1 MQRNTY
7 TQEFKQQVIKEA
19 IETGNCSIVA
29 RRYDVNP
36 TVLARWVRDYKNNG
50 SVLSSSTSSN
60 FLANP
65 EAKQIEAE
73 NEKLKKLLGEK
84 ELENQIL
91 RDLIKKSNPHLL
103 KKLK

>member
-1 MQRNTY
+1 MKRNTY
-7 TQEFKQQVIKEA
+7 TQEFKQQIIKEA

-29 RRYDVNP
+29 RRYDINP
-36 TVLARWVRDYKNNG
+36 NVLARWVRENKNG
-50 SVLSSSTSSN
+50 GTLSSSTNNIFAS
-60 FLANP
+60 P
-65 EAKQIEAE
+65 DTKQVEVE

-91 RDLIKKSNPHLL
+91 RELIKKSNPHLL

>member
-19 IETGNCSIVA
+19 NETGNCTIVA
-29 RRYDVNP
+29 RRYDINP
-36 TVLARWVRDYKNNG
+36 NVLARWVREHKGNG
-50 SVLSSSTSSN
+50 SITSNSIIVSSDV
-60 FLANP
+60 
-65 EAKQIEAE
+65 KQIEDE

>member
-1 MQRNTY
+1 MRHNTY
-7 TQEFKQQVIKEA
+7 TQEFKQQIIKEA

-29 RRYDVNP
+29 RRYEINP
-36 TVLARWVRDYKNNG
+36 NVLTRWVREYKNNDNTL
-50 SVLSSSTSSN
+50 SNVPNNVL
-60 FLANP
+60 
-65 EAKQIEAE
+65 AKPDSKLMEAE

>member
-7 TQEFKQQVIKEA
+7 TPEFKQQIIKEA
-19 IETGNCSIVA
+19 IETGNCTIVA

-36 TVLARWVRDYKNNG
+36 NVLARWVREYKNNG
-50 SVLSSSTSSN
+50 SISSSVT
-60 FLANP
+60 NP
-65 EAKQIEAE
+65 DNRQVEVE